1 MMEKQSKI
9 LVTGSSGMVGS
20 AVARALQAAGY
31 SNIIKARHAEVD
43 LTNQQQTHDFFASHK
58 PDYVFLAAAKV
69 GGIYANNTYPAD
81 FIYDNLMIA
90 SNIISS
96 SHKFNVKR
104 LLFFGS
110 SCIYPKHAK
119 QPMTEDSL
127 LTGVLEPTNE
137 PYAIAKI
144 AGIKLC
150 ESFNRQHQTDF
161 RSLMPTNVY
170 GIGDNFHLK
179 NSHVAAAMLHK
190 FHLAKKQNQSQ
201 IVLWGTGSPC
211 REFIYVDDLADAALF
226 IMNLPKE
233 KLAQRT
239 YEMRSHINVGSGTD
253 ISIKELANLVK
264 EIVGFSGEIVWD
276 DKMPDGTPRKLL
288 DVSLLADLGWRSK
301 TDIKQGMEATYKWFI
316 ANELN
321 LRLR

>member
-96 SHKFNVKR
+96 SHKFNVNR

-119 QPMTEDSL
+119 QPMTEDAL

-226 IMNLPKE
+226 IMNIPKE
-233 KLAQRT
+233 KLAERT

-264 EIVGFSGEIVWD
+264 EIVGFSGDIVWD
-276 DKMPDGTPRKLL
+276 DKMPDGSPRKLL

-316 ANELN
+316 ANEAN

>member
-43 LTNQQQTHDFFASHK
+43 LTNQQQTHDFFASHR

-96 SHKFNVKR
+96 SHKFNVNR

-119 QPMTEDSL
+119 QPMTEDAL

-226 IMNLPKE
+226 IMNLPNE

-316 ANELN
+316 ANESN

>member
-90 SNIISS
+90 SNIINS
-96 SHKFNVKR
+96 SHKFNVNR

-119 QPMTEDSL
+119 QPMTEDAL

-233 KLAQRT
+233 KLAERID
-239 YEMRSHINVGSGTD
+239 EMRSHINVGSGTD
-253 ISIKELANLVK
+253 VSIKELANLVK
-264 EIVGFSGEIVWD
+264 EIVGFSGDIVWD

-316 ANELN
+316 ANESN

>member
-96 SHKFNVKR
+96 SHKFNVNR

-119 QPMTEDSL
+119 QPMTEDTL

-233 KLAQRT
+233 KLAERT

-264 EIVGFSGEIVWD
+264 EIVGFSGDIVWD

-316 ANELN
+316 ANESN

>member
-96 SHKFNVKR
+96 SHKFNVNR

-119 QPMTEDSL
+119 QPMTEDAL

-201 IVLWGTGSPC
+201 IVLWGSGSPC

-239 YEMRSHINVGSGTD
+239 DEMRSHINVGSGTD

-264 EIVGFSGEIVWD
+264 EIVGFSGDIVWD

-316 ANELN
+316 ANESN

>member
-20 AVARALQAAGY
+20 AVARALQAADY

-43 LTNQQQTHDFFASHK
+43 LTNQQQTHDFFASHR

-96 SHKFNVKR
+96 SYKFNVKR

-119 QPMTEDSL
+119 QPMTEDAL

-190 FHLAKKQNQSQ
+190 FYLAKKQNQSQ

-316 ANELN
+316 ANESN
-321 LRLR
+321 LRLG

>member
-90 SNIISS
+90 SNIINS
-96 SHKFNVKR
+96 SHKFNVNR

-119 QPMTEDSL
+119 QPMTEDAL

-233 KLAQRT
+233 KLAERID
-239 YEMRSHINVGSGTD
+239 EMRSHINVGSGTD

-288 DVSLLADLGWRSK
+288 DVSLLAGLGWRSK

-316 ANELN
+316 ANESN

>member
-96 SHKFNVKR
+96 SHKFNVNR

-119 QPMTEDSL
+119 QPMTEDAL

-226 IMNLPKE
+226 IMNIPKE

-264 EIVGFSGEIVWD
+264 EIVGFSGDIVWD
-276 DKMPDGTPRKLL
+276 DKMPDGSPRKLL

-316 ANELN
+316 ANEAN

>member
-96 SHKFNVKR
+96 SHKFNVNR

-119 QPMTEDSL
+119 QPMTEDAL

-226 IMNLPKE
+226 IMNIPKE

-264 EIVGFSGEIVWD
+264 EIVGFSGDIVWD

-316 ANELN
+316 ANESN

>member
-90 SNIISS
+90 SNIINS
-96 SHKFNVKR
+96 SHKFNVNR

-119 QPMTEDSL
+119 QPMTEDAL

-233 KLAQRT
+233 KLAERID
-239 YEMRSHINVGSGTD
+239 EMHSHINVGSGTD

-264 EIVGFSGEIVWD
+264 EIVGFSGDIVWD

-288 DVSLLADLGWRSK
+288 DVSLLAGLGWRSK

-316 ANELN
+316 ANESN